1 MSKKKV
7 ITLLLTL
14 AMILSLSAGVSAAE
28 TTEAKVPITLTVVNT
43 VTPISCTVPA
53 CLPVSLVDGYVLTA
67 NNAMITNTAKNG
79 AIRVT
84 KVDVQAGTF
93 EIGNFDDFTA
103 SKNSIALSINGCST
117 KGAGSLTLVDGAF
130 PAIAAEKNLAIRY
143 KAKVSASE
151 AVTNI
156 NAASILIFRKLIKR
170 FARKFQIRSMTIHLM
185 LLRYGQVIGYL
196 YMRRSGTIGYNYPK
210 ARPPIFKGFRF
221 SGKFILSMYAS
232 MIPTSRTM
240 FPKGILVGLNLL
252 HSVNFQ
258 ELLQSFRKRYP
269 IA

>member
-1 MSKKKV
+1 MKKSLA
-7 ITLLLTL
+7 LLLAL
-14 AMILSLSAGVSAAE
+14 ALIFAFSVTASAAE
-28 TTEAKVPITLTVVNT
+28 TTEAKVPVTLTVVNT
-43 VTPISCTVPA
+43 VAPISCTVPA
-53 CLPVSLVDGYVLTA
+53 CLPVSLIDGYIVTA
-67 NNAMITNTAKNG
+67 SNAAITNTGKTG

-156 NAASILIFRKLIKR
+156 NAATVIF
-170 FARKFQIRSMTIHLM
+170 TI
-185 LLRYGQVIGYL
+185 
-196 YMRRSGTIGYNYPK
+196 
-210 ARPPIFKGFRF
+210 A
-221 SGKFILSMYAS
+221 A
-232 MIPTSRTM
+232 
-240 FPKGILVGLNLL
+240 
-252 HSVNFQ
+252 VN
-258 ELLQSFRKRYP
+258 EKE
-269 IA
+269 AA

>member
-1 MSKKKV
+1 MKKSLA
-7 ITLLLTL
+7 LLLAL
-14 AMILSLSAGVSAAE
+14 ALIFAFPVTASAAE

-43 VTPISCTVPA
+43 VAPISCTVPA
-53 CLPVSLVDGYVLTA
+53 CLPVSLIDGYIVTA
-67 NNAMITNTAKNG
+67 SNAAITNTGKTG

-156 NAASILIFRKLIKR
+156 NAATVIF
-170 FARKFQIRSMTIHLM
+170 TI
-185 LLRYGQVIGYL
+185 
-196 YMRRSGTIGYNYPK
+196 
-210 ARPPIFKGFRF
+210 A
-221 SGKFILSMYAS
+221 A
-232 MIPTSRTM
+232 
-240 FPKGILVGLNLL
+240 
-252 HSVNFQ
+252 VN
-258 ELLQSFRKRYP
+258 EKE
-269 IA
+269 AA

>member
-1 MSKKKV
+1 MNNVKKAAA
-7 ITLLLTL
+7 LLLAL
-14 AMILSLSAGVSAAE
+14 ALIFAFPIPASAAE
-28 TTEAKVPITLTVVNT
+28 TTEARVPITLTVVNT
-43 VTPISCTVPA
+43 VAPTSCTVPA
-53 CLPVSLVDGYVLTA
+53 CLPVSLVDGYVVTA

-151 AVTNI
+151 AATNI
-156 NAASILIFRKLIKR
+156 NAA
-170 FARKFQIRSMTIHLM
+170 TI
-185 LLRYGQVIGYL
+185 VF
-196 YMRRSGTIGYNYPK
+196 TITAITEEG
-210 ARPPIFKGFRF
+210 
-221 SGKFILSMYAS
+221 
-232 MIPTSRTM
+232 
-240 FPKGILVGLNLL
+240 
-252 HSVNFQ
+252 
-258 ELLQSFRKRYP
+258 
-269 IA
+269 

>member
-1 MSKKKV
+1 MNNVKKAAA
-7 ITLLLTL
+7 LLLAL
-14 AMILSLSAGVSAAE
+14 ALIFAFPIPASAAE
-28 TTEAKVPITLTVVNT
+28 TTEARVPITLTVVNT
-43 VTPISCTVPA
+43 VAPISCTVPA
-53 CLPVSLVDGYVLTA
+53 CLPVSLVDGYVVTA
-67 NNAMITNTAKNG
+67 NNAMITNTGKNS

-156 NAASILIFRKLIKR
+156 NAA
-170 FARKFQIRSMTIHLM
+170 TI
-185 LLRYGQVIGYL
+185 VF
-196 YMRRSGTIGYNYPK
+196 TI
-210 ARPPIFKGFRF
+210 A
-221 SGKFILSMYAS
+221 A
-232 MIPTSRTM
+232 
-240 FPKGILVGLNLL
+240 
-252 HSVNFQ
+252 VN
-258 ELLQSFRKRYP
+258 EKE
-269 IA
+269 AA

>member
-1 MSKKKV
+1 MKKSLA
-7 ITLLLTL
+7 LLLAL
-14 AMILSLSAGVSAAE
+14 ALIFAFPVTASAAE
-28 TTEAKVPITLTVVNT
+28 TTEAKVPVTLTVVNT
-43 VTPISCTVPA
+43 VAPISCTVPA
-53 CLPVSLVDGYVLTA
+53 CLPVSLMDGYIVTA
-67 NNAMITNTAKNG
+67 SNAAITNTGKTG

-156 NAASILIFRKLIKR
+156 NAATVIF
-170 FARKFQIRSMTIHLM
+170 TI
-185 LLRYGQVIGYL
+185 
-196 YMRRSGTIGYNYPK
+196 
-210 ARPPIFKGFRF
+210 A
-221 SGKFILSMYAS
+221 A
-232 MIPTSRTM
+232 
-240 FPKGILVGLNLL
+240 
-252 HSVNFQ
+252 VN
-258 ELLQSFRKRYP
+258 EKE
-269 IA
+269 AA